1 MKREIKKEKE
11 NLDLE
16 TYVKIFEGMELLGYE
31 RVSEDMMLND
41 TSSES
46 EAQKERKGCVWSLWM
61 IKRSGENILEDD
73 FIYSTIEINT
83 QFNSSEIV
91 GLFWFLLIKIF
102 KKFKSKKC

>member
-1 MKREIKKEKE
+1 MVKREIKEEKE

-46 EAQKERKGCVWSLWM
+46 EAQKERKGCVWSL
-61 IKRSGENILEDD
+61 
-73 FIYSTIEINT
+73 
-83 QFNSSEIV
+83 
-91 GLFWFLLIKIF
+91 
-102 KKFKSKKC
+102 